1 VVAGG
6 EDVGAEVEEL
16 VGDLRGEAEA
26 AGGVLRVDDGEL
38 DVVGL
43 ADVAD
48 VLADDAAARAAED
61 VADEEDVQCRAP
73 VKRD

>member
-1 VVAGG
+1 MVAGG
-6 EDVGAEVEEL
+6 EDVRAQLEKL
-16 VGDLRGEAEA
+16 VGNLRGQAEA

-38 DVVGL
+38 DAVGL

-61 VADEEDVQCRAP
+61 VADE
-73 VKRD
+73 

>member
-61 VADEEDVQCRAP
+61 VADE
-73 VKRD
+73 